1 MGVIEDVRKV
11 IQDTVAP
18 DLKALAVKVEELEK
32 RMDLKFQVVDQRFAD
47 QRDYL
52 EKRFDSVDKQF
63 DDIDKRFDGVE
74 KRFDGIDKRFDG
86 IDNSFD
92 GIDKRFDAL
101 ERMLN
106 QQQVINNLVERI
118 RFLESSTRAVPA
130 AHEESKI
137 ERAG

>member
-1 MGVIEDVRKV
+1 MGVVEDVRKV

-32 RMDLKFQVVDQRFAD
+32 RMDLRFQGVEARIAGVEQRFED
-47 QRDYL
+47 QRDHL
-52 EKRFDSVDKQF
+52 D
-63 DDIDKRFDGVE
+63 

-86 IDNSFD
+86 ME
-92 GIDKRFDAL
+92 KRFDGL

-106 QQQVINNLVERI
+106 QQQLINSPVERV
-118 RFLESSTRAVPA
+118 RALETGLRAAPVV
-130 AHEESKI
+130 HEESKM

>member
-52 EKRFDSVDKQF
+52 EKRFD
-63 DDIDKRFDGVE
+63 
-74 KRFDGIDKRFDG
+74 
-86 IDNSFD
+86 
-92 GIDKRFDAL
+92 GIDKRFDAV

-118 RFLESSTRAVPA
+118 RFLESSTRAVPV

>member
-32 RMDLKFQVVDQRFAD
+32 RMELKFQSVEQRFDD

-52 EKRFDSVDKQF
+52 D
-63 DDIDKRFDGVE
+63 

-86 IDNSFD
+86 
-92 GIDKRFDAL
+92 L

-106 QQQVINNLVERI
+106 QQQLINSLVERV
-118 RFLESSTRAVPA
+118 RALETGVKASPVV
-130 AHEESKI
+130 HEESKM